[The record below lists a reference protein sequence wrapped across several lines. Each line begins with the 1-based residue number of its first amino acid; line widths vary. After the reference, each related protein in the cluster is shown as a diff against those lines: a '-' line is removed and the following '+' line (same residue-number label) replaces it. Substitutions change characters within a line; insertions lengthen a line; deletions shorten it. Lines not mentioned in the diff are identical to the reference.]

1 MAHKKHE
8 LGEGFSS
15 MMRDEI
21 VGQPEPVLRDL
32 PEPKEEPEVTQNM
45 TMRQRVIPEKP
56 WTNRIVTLGE
66 GGVVALDDGV
76 PQEFIVTF
84 TGRDKQPAAQGFTIV
99 ASKGNGKPE
108 IRVIGASNVTVG

>member
-8 LGEGFSS
+8 LGKGFGS

-32 PEPKEEPEVTQNM
+32 PEPKEEPFVEQ
-45 TMRQRVIPEKP
+45 IPTTPEQAFLAKP
-56 WTNRIVTLGE
+56 DIKAP
-66 GGVVALDDGV
+66 GVVFTCGV
-76 PQEFIVTF
+76 PMACIVVTE
-84 TGRDKQPAAQGFTIV
+84 TPRGLVSNSFTIV
-99 ASKGNGKPE
+99 AHGGNAGAE